1 MQEQNLEDV
10 RKWRIFFLVEN
21 SCLTFSVVKTAKAS
35 QPQPVKTESRYEK
48 LRSRKALKS
57 SGKAGLSHTISE
69 KSSGSSTMGSFSGL
83 FSKLFSGSGSGS
95 KKEQDVL
102 NAAADAIGKTS
113 NKGIN
118 AKEGEAP
125 HKGST
130 NILTFAFY
138 CLIIVF
144 FIYLLIV
151 DQEKQFSKK
160 TDAPD
165 TDV

>member
-1 MQEQNLEDV
+1 M
-10 RKWRIFFLVEN
+10 
-21 SCLTFSVVKTAKAS
+21 KTAKAS
-35 QPQPVKTESRYEK
+35 QPQPVKTETRYEK

-57 SGKAGLSHTISE
+57 SGKAALSHATSDR
-69 KSSGSSTMGSFSGL
+69 SSGSSTSSFSGL
-83 FSKLFSGSGSGS
+83 FSKLFSGSSS

-102 NAAADAIGKTS
+102 NAAADAIGKTT

-125 HKGST
+125 QKGSN

-151 DQEKQFSKK
+151 DQKEQFSKK

>member
-1 MQEQNLEDV
+1 M
-10 RKWRIFFLVEN
+10 
-21 SCLTFSVVKTAKAS
+21 KTAKAS

-57 SGKAGLSHTISE
+57 SGKTGLSHTTSE
-69 KSSGSSTMGSFSGL
+69 KSSSSSTIGGL
-83 FSKLFSGSGSGS
+83 FSKLFSGSSSSS

-125 HKGST
+125 HKGS
-130 NILTFAFY
+130 NNVLTYAFY

-160 TDAPD
+160 ADVPD